1 MNLCLKVTLRGA
13 VTKNNI
19 RHLNTMLIT
28 VLDHE
33 MHECHIQNI
42 NKGKYVKLNEL
53 KTRIMHINLQLGYI
67 ILANNVNFI
76 T

>member
-1 MNLCLKVTLRGA
+1 
-13 VTKNNI
+13 
-19 RHLNTMLIT
+19 MLIT